1 MGLKP
6 AGTALSSHTGI
17 ALAPGGWRSFLFIVK
32 FHVSMRGGCGTMR
45 RKNIL
50 LFLLILVIAL
60 AWGIYY
66 WLFLV

>member
-1 MGLKP
+1 
-6 AGTALSSHTGI
+6 
-17 ALAPGGWRSFLFIVK
+17 
-32 FHVSMRGGCGTMR
+32 MR